1 MNSSE
6 FGGSGGGEL
15 FPEAGSFLSKND
27 DAGGAS
33 CCSFAIA
40 GCAPCCLSDLR
51 KINEPFEIFAK
62 YLSEPEGV
70 FTPGFLAR
78 LIGAVSAMSASM
90 PRNLQA
96 GALS

>member
-1 MNSSE
+1 MISSE

-33 CCSFAIA
+33 CCSFAVA
-40 GCAPCCLSDLR
+40 GLAPCCLSDLR
-51 KINEPFEIFAK
+51 KINEPSEIFTK
-62 YLSEPEGV
+62 YLSEPGGV
-70 FTPGFLAR
+70 FTPGFLAG
-78 LIGAVSAMSASM
+78 LIGAVSAMPASV